1 MFAIGTRIRL
11 LRRVLAAAALILWLE
26 SWLSG
31 QAAAAA
37 GSASPGEPVEQ
48 FRQAA
53 ESVYRSVGEGDPLG
67 VLRKVREAEEAL
79 AALQAAGLPSS
90 DVVRALSDSM
100 ERMRRA
106 VTALSPDEKEVYI
119 ASASLRLAADAIS
132 PKGQGLWLDYRRLM
146 REDAAELAASLPG
159 ARGGTSQ
166 AALDRL
172 ATLTGHYELV
182 RTAAAVTGRS
192 ASVDRADAV
201 FRYAKRVLAD
211 SPPNPSLTAPLAA
224 QIRAT
229 VDELFPSASEAPAS
243 VPLAPAPPVGLFSVI
258 GAFILTVLTY
268 SGWRKYRDE
277 QRK

>member
-37 GSASPGEPVEQ
+37 GPASPGEPVEQ
-48 FRQAA
+48 FRLAA
-53 ESVYRSVGEGDPLG
+53 ESLYRSVGEGDPLG
-67 VLRKVREAEEAL
+67 VLRKVTEAEDAL
-79 AALQAAGLPSS
+79 LGVPVSELPSS
-90 DVVRALSDSM
+90 DSAKALSESM

-106 VTALSPDEKEVYI
+106 VTALSPNENEVYA

-146 REDAAELAASLPG
+146 REDAAELAVSLSG
-159 ARGGTSQ
+159 ERGGTSKD
-166 AALDRL
+166 ALARL
-172 ATLTGHYELV
+172 GTLTAHYELV

-201 FRYAKRVLAD
+201 FRYAKRILAD

-229 VDELFPSASEAPAS
+229 VDGLFPASEAPAS
-243 VPLAPAPPVGLFSVI
+243 VPLAPAPPAGFFSVI

-277 QRK
+277 RRK